1 LFVLCADL
9 DVRGLDSEDLSYGV
23 DETALPAPGVSDIAD
38 VLHHSRRTSHA
49 GRPAAGFGDLAWLPG
64 RPL

>member
-1 LFVLCADL
+1 
-9 DVRGLDSEDLSYGV
+9 VRGLDSEDLSYGV
-23 DETALPAPGVSDIAD
+23 DETVLPVPGVSDIAD
-38 VLHHSRRTSHA
+38 VPERLHHSRRTSHA